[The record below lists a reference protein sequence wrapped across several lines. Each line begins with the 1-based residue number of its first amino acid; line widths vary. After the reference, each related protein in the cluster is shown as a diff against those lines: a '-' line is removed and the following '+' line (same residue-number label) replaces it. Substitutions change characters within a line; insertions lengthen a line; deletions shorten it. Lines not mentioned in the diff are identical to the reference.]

1 MAVGSPPAGGNLGA
15 VGEAFAVAGIVVL
28 VLFAL
33 AAVAAASVWREV
45 RRRNEVSIRRP
56 VRPPLRWLASPR
68 ACGRMHRRLRAAVA
82 ALRIAVPAP
91 RRARERKAAA
101 ASVFGPLADEI
112 EAHAVALDR
121 QLLVADMLRGPT
133 GVTVRVAL
141 THQVGAV
148 EQLAHRVAAAAM
160 AGERTP
166 GTPPAPE
173 ALARI
178 AEHLDA
184 LDMARDEIARLEA
197 AAGLGVVGANG
208 R

>member
-1 MAVGSPPAGGNLGA
+1 M
-15 VGEAFAVAGIVVL
+15 AGIVVL
-28 VLFAL
+28 VLVAL
-33 AAVAAASVWREV
+33 ATVAAASVWHGV
-45 RRRNEVSIRRP
+45 RRRNEVSVRRP

-91 RRARERKAAA
+91 RRARERKAAD
-101 ASVFGPLADEI
+101 SVFAPLADEI

-121 QLLVADMLRGPT
+121 QLLVADILRGPT

-141 THQVGAV
+141 TRQVGEV

-160 AGERTP
+160 AGARTP
-166 GTPPAPE
+166 GATPTPE

-197 AAGLGVVGANG
+197 AAGLGAV
-208 R
+208 RT